1 MQVCNTFYTVTC
13 PGLPSPSNGGRT
25 YDMNAVGGR
34 YPVYT
39 VVYFTC
45 NYGYRRD
52 GPQSRTCQN
61 SGNWNMQSPTC
72 TQSNKHNLIC
82 FITETIIH
90 LFRTKRYTKFLQIF
104 STVTCQALSSP
115 SNGGRTYNKNAVGG
129 RYPVDTVVTFTCNSG
144 YSLSGSST
152 TKCQTSGQ
160 WNNNSPTCNRSNK
173 NYIILLNRM

>member
-1 MQVCNTFYTVTC
+1 MQWVEDILSTLWCI
-13 PGLPSPSNGGRT
+13 SPVIMDTEGMVLNQELVKIQETGICSHQHAHKVIN
-25 YDMNAVGGR
+25 
-34 YPVYT
+34 
-39 VVYFTC
+39 
-45 NYGYRRD
+45 
-52 GPQSRTCQN
+52 
-61 SGNWNMQSPTC
+61 
-72 TQSNKHNLIC
+72 NLIC

-152 TKCQTSGQ
+152 RKCQTSGH